1 MSWNG
6 SQIIYDKVVRPVFL
20 RHEAM
25 VDNIVSDLGGK
36 AMSAAENLTREG
48 TDQFNIST
56 LWLHSSVN
64 HSWTNVP
71 SLSSVLTT
79 LMKNKALVTQVQQV
93 NQPEPKSLPSTSA
106 ETSAARVAP
115 SEPGEDRPVCS
126 KPSVSSFMLS

>member
-1 MSWNG
+1 MAPMSWNG

-64 HSWTNVP
+64 HS
-71 SLSSVLTT
+71 
-79 LMKNKALVTQVQQV
+79 
-93 NQPEPKSLPSTSA
+93 
-106 ETSAARVAP
+106 
-115 SEPGEDRPVCS
+115 
-126 KPSVSSFMLS
+126 